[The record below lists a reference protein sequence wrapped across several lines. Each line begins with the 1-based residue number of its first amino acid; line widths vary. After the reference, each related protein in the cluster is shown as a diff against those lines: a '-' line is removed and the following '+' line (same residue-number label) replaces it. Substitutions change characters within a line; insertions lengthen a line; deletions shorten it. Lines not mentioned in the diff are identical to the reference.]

1 MNGRDDLSEEM
12 SGLALS
18 DALFLAE
25 VVVQISFTGVLHH
38 DHDLLLVLKHWNT
51 IRSAVVVYSGGIT

>member
-38 DHDLLLVLKHWNT
+38 DHDLLLVLKH
-51 IRSAVVVYSGGIT
+51 